1 MLAQWVARTLR
12 LTLHLIPYGW
22 LKCVDSGLKAS
33 IASDYYGSFLRWGKF
48 HLECTRKS
56 HSKQLRQSLYHLV
69 SVFCNIGKIFL
80 KINFYVYV
88 RCNAD
93 FNVIQFWALGQAGNF
108 YTYSKNIMLIFWL
121 RTIAW
126 WETKILPTI
135 SNDLNQA
142 SLQKFQKI
150 FLKYQHSNKPERVI
164 SVKLC
169 KFIEESQCLLYIYL
183 NQCHQYI
190 FLRDSTICLPI

>member
-1 MLAQWVARTLR
+1 MV
-12 LTLHLIPYGW
+12 
-22 LKCVDSGLKAS
+22 V
-33 IASDYYGSFLRWGKF
+33 FLRWGKF

-80 KINFYVYV
+80 KIKFYVYV

-121 RTIAW
+121 HTKAW

-142 SLQKFQKI
+142 SLQKLQKNNFEIPTFKQTGMSHISNALQVYWRKPI
-150 FLKYQHSNKPERVI
+150 FALHILEPLS
-164 SVKLC
+164 SVY
-169 KFIEESQCLLYIYL
+169 F
-183 NQCHQYI
+183 
-190 FLRDSTICLPI
+190 P